1 MFKAMMFGFLVGVL
15 ASQHVQE
22 WVSDGTAQT
31 QQEVRTLLQTGAYDR
46 VSAALR

>member
-15 ASQHVQE
+15 ASQHVQQ

-31 QQEVRTLLQTGAYDR
+31 QEEVRALLQTDAYDR
-46 VSAALR
+46 IGAALR

>member
-1 MFKAMMFGFLVGVL
+1 MFKAMMFGFLIGVF

-31 QQEVRTLLQTGAYDR
+31 QQELHTLLQTGAYDR
-46 VSAALR
+46 ISATLR